1 MTSPVSRRGLLIAGG
16 TTAAAVAVGA
26 TSTSF
31 AAAQTA
37 QTAARV
43 PSLEATR
50 QARTGADV
58 VIAWNQALLE
68 IVRTAG
74 LQPPTIHPT
83 RSFAL
88 LHAAIHNAVV
98 ATTGKGTPY
107 LFAVHTAS
115 GASPVAAAAQAGH
128 DILAALYPA
137 AAVDLGHRL
146 ADELRALG
154 HAPGREAGITAGR
167 LTARLLLDLRADD
180 GSAAVPPPLPPGT
193 EPGQYRP
200 TPPANS
206 PAVFTHWSAV
216 RPFLIKRADRFRP
229 EAYPDLGSRR
239 YAAAINEVQRLGQDT
254 SGSRGEDQTEQA
266 NFWAAP
272 IWNYWNEI
280 TQTAISAEGNDL
292 VRAARVFAHL
302 NLALADAVIAFY
314 DAKYHF
320 RIWRP
325 ITAIRLADQDGNPGT
340 TANPG
345 WNPLATTPADP
356 SYPGAHSVVSQT
368 AATLL
373 GQEFD
378 PRLRLAVTS
387 DALPGVTRRFRSL
400 QAIADEAGLSR
411 LYAGVHT
418 RLDHYAGQELGHRL
432 ARSVLTQPGLR
443 P

>member
-26 TSTSF
+26 TNTTF
-31 AAAQTA
+31 AAA

-43 PSLEATR
+43 PSLEVTR

-68 IVRTAG
+68 IVRTPG
-74 LQPPTIHPT
+74 LQPPTVHPT

-107 LFAVHTAS
+107 LFAVHAAS
-115 GASPVAAAAQAGH
+115 AASPIAAAAQAGH
-128 DILAALYPA
+128 DILVALYPA
-137 AAVDLGHRL
+137 EAVDLGHRL
-146 ADELRALG
+146 TDELRALG
-154 HAPGREAGITAGR
+154 HAPGREAGIAAGR

-180 GSAAVPPPLPPGT
+180 GSAVVPPPLAPGT
-193 EPGQYRP
+193 RPGQYRP
-200 TPPANS
+200 TPPAGS

-229 EAYPDLGSRR
+229 EAYPDLGGRR

-254 SGSRGEDQTEQA
+254 SGGRSEDQTEQG

-325 ITAIRLADQDGNPGT
+325 VTAIRLADQDGNPAT
-340 TANPG
+340 RANPS

-373 GQEFD
+373 SQEFD

-387 DALPGVTRRFRSL
+387 DVLPGVTRKFRSL

-411 LYAGVHT
+411 LYAGIHT
-418 RLDHYAGQELGHRL
+418 KLDHYAGQELGHNL
-432 ARSVLTQPGLR
+432 ARSLLTHPELR